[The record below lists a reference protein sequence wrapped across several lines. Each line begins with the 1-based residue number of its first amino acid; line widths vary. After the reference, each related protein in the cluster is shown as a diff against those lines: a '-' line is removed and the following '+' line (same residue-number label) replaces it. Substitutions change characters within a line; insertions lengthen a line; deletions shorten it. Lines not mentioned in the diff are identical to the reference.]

1 MCKLTLRQPARSTIK
16 TRHKSL
22 FGGRCKRGKPIF
34 MANLNSELRT
44 YESSRY
50 VPLPK
55 SSRSERIRSNT
66 QVFDFELDNDDMDAL
81 DALDQGGKG
90 AVTWNPVEEP

>member
-1 MCKLTLRQPARSTIK
+1 M
-16 TRHKSL
+16 RHKSSS
-22 FGGRCKRGKPIF
+22 GGRCKRGKRLHGKPQ
-34 MANLNSELRT
+34 LRT
-44 YESSRY
+44 YKSFRY
-50 VPLPK
+50 IPLPK
-55 SSRSERIRSNT
+55 SSRSGRIRSNA